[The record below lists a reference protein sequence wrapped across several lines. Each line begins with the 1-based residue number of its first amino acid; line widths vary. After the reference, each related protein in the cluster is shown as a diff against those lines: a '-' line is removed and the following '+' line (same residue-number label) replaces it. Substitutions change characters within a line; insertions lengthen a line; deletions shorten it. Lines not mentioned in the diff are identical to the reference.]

1 MHFDPKYIEEEL
13 LKMNN
18 LEINL
23 TINEKTAYRPVG
35 RNMPSLKDTKQFYEI
50 MPPYSY
56 GCPSRFGHLFSS

>member
-18 LEINL
+18 LEIKL

-35 RNMPSLKDTKQFYEI
+35 RDTPS
-50 MPPYSY
+50 
-56 GCPSRFGHLFSS
+56 